1 MTLFGDW
8 CTIIWNSYP
17 GFFADTEFPGHIR
30 IIHNFREEPHSMKV
44 KRLFAGL
51 LAAVIT
57 ASAVLMSGCS
67 GGNSEEN
74 SANTTSTRKIV
85 TLNMYVITD
94 EKTDLDNAREVQM
107 DINHILL
114 PQYKT
119 MLKINY
125 LTEDEYWDTLESV
138 QKKVKHYREYGEVL
152 AEETPADET
161 AAADETQNTEAEEK
175 PLTKDDFS
183 DLINGTDGENADQTQ
198 TDNTADETDG
208 ETQPAEEQV
217 LESDGSVKGTA
228 DMTFNELID
237 FIFDAD
243 DIDLANPQLDI
254 FVVNDYQKYGEL
266 AANGDLAPMDEYLNY
281 DSSKLKKYIYPTFLS
296 AARVGKNTYGIPTN
310 YALDSDFTYFVFNKD
325 LLNKYGYSVSDLT
338 TYANLGD
345 YLSLI
350 KNNEPGVWPVSGP
363 CDISGAE
370 VYEDSFLA
378 IGRQLNV
385 LGDSVLPTFMET
397 KYVNNIKAIDSYR
410 RNGYFPKEGTASENA
425 KYAIEIVHSP
435 ELLEHEWSENGTNY
449 EAYLYD
455 VNRVSG
461 DEAFK
466 SAMVISSLSTNKDR
480 AMEVITLFNTNAELA
495 NLLQYGIS
503 GENYYYD
510 TEKGSVTM
518 LNDKYTMNTLYTGN
532 TYIKYP
538 LAGQEDYVE
547 NARKGNIQTAPSAF
561 LGFYPTFDDIEDKS
575 TYEAVK
581 TICKSAK
588 QAIDDGRMDI
598 DTAVLYAK
606 RELVA
611 LGCVYVDTTNLG
623 GIFGKVVSAQKAQA
637 ALTSANFALSDDIL
651 HYNDYYGLVLEEIEK
666 PEDTASAEQT
676 GTDGENTA
684 DGENADGAQNDA
696 NLPDDL
702 PPAE

>member
-1 MTLFGDW
+1 
-8 CTIIWNSYP
+8 
-17 GFFADTEFPGHIR
+17 
-30 IIHNFREEPHSMKV
+30 MKV

-138 QKKVKHYREYGEVL
+138 QKKVKHYREYGEVI

-175 PLTKDDFS
+175 TLTKDDFS

-198 TDNTADETDG
+198 TDNTADVTGD
-208 ETQPAEEQV
+208 ETQPAEEEV
-217 LESDGSVKGTA
+217 LESDGAVKGTA

-266 AANGDLAPMDEYLNY
+266 ATNGDLAPMDEYLNY

-410 RNGYFPKEGTASENA
+410 RNGYFPREGTASENA

-561 LGFYPTFDDIEDKS
+561 LGFYPTFDDIEEKS

-581 TICKSAK
+581 TICKAAK
-588 QAIDDGRMDI
+588 QAIDDGSMDI

-637 ALTSANFALSDDIL
+637 ALTSANFTLSDDIL

-666 PEDTASAEQT
+666 PEDSTSAEQT

-684 DGENADGAQNDA
+684 DGENADGAQTDA

>member
-1 MTLFGDW
+1 M
-8 CTIIWNSYP
+8 
-17 GFFADTEFPGHIR
+17 EFPGHIR

-138 QKKVKHYREYGEVL
+138 QKKVKHYREYGEVI

-175 PLTKDDFS
+175 TLTKDDFS

-198 TDNTADETDG
+198 TDNTADVTGD
-208 ETQPAEEQV
+208 ETQPAEEEV
-217 LESDGSVKGTA
+217 LESDGAVKGTA

-266 AANGDLAPMDEYLNY
+266 ATNGDLAPMDEYLNY

-410 RNGYFPKEGTASENA
+410 RNGYFPREGTASENA

-518 LNDKYTMNTLYTGN
+518 LNDKYTMNTIYTGN

-561 LGFYPTFDDIEDKS
+561 LGFYPTFDDIEEKS

-581 TICKSAK
+581 TICKAAK
-588 QAIDDGRMDI
+588 QAIDDGSMDI

-637 ALTSANFALSDDIL
+637 ALTSANFTLSDDIL

-666 PEDTASAEQT
+666 PEDSTSAEQT

-684 DGENADGAQNDA
+684 DGENADGAQTDA

>member
-1 MTLFGDW
+1 M
-8 CTIIWNSYP
+8 
-17 GFFADTEFPGHIR
+17 EFPGHIR

-138 QKKVKHYREYGEVL
+138 QKKVKHYREYGEVI

-161 AAADETQNTEAEEK
+161 AAADETQNAEAEEK
-175 PLTKDDFS
+175 TLTKDDFS

-198 TDNTADETDG
+198 TDNTADVTGD
-208 ETQPAEEQV
+208 ETQPAEEEV
-217 LESDGSVKGTA
+217 LESDGAVKGTA

-266 AANGDLAPMDEYLNY
+266 ATNGDLAPMDEYLNY

-410 RNGYFPKEGTASENA
+410 RNGYFPREGTASENA

-518 LNDKYTMNTLYTGN
+518 LNDKYTMNTIYTGN

-561 LGFYPTFDDIEDKS
+561 LGFYPTFDDIEEKS

-581 TICKSAK
+581 TICKAAK
-588 QAIDDGRMDI
+588 QAIDDGSMDI

-637 ALTSANFALSDDIL
+637 ALTSANFTLSDDIL

-666 PEDTASAEQT
+666 PEDSTSAEQT

-684 DGENADGAQNDA
+684 DGENADVAQTDA

>member
-1 MTLFGDW
+1 
-8 CTIIWNSYP
+8 
-17 GFFADTEFPGHIR
+17 
-30 IIHNFREEPHSMKV
+30 MKV

-198 TDNTADETDG
+198 TDNTADVTGD

-266 AANGDLAPMDEYLNY
+266 ATNGDLAPMDEYLNY

-510 TEKGSVTM
+510 TESGSVTM

-561 LGFYPTFDDIEDKS
+561 LGFYPTFDDIDDKS

-581 TICKSAK
+581 TICKAAK

-684 DGENADGAQNDA
+684 DGENADGAQTDA

>member
-1 MTLFGDW
+1 
-8 CTIIWNSYP
+8 
-17 GFFADTEFPGHIR
+17 
-30 IIHNFREEPHSMKV
+30 MKV

-138 QKKVKHYREYGEVL
+138 QKKVKHYREYGEVI

-175 PLTKDDFS
+175 TLTKDDFS

-198 TDNTADETDG
+198 TDNTADVTGD
-208 ETQPAEEQV
+208 ETQPAEEEV
-217 LESDGSVKGTA
+217 LESDGAVKGTA

-266 AANGDLAPMDEYLNY
+266 ATNGDLAPMDEYLNY

-410 RNGYFPKEGTASENA
+410 RNGYFPREGTASENA

-518 LNDKYTMNTLYTGN
+518 LNDKYTMNTIYTGN

-561 LGFYPTFDDIEDKS
+561 LGFYPTFDDIEEKS

-581 TICKSAK
+581 TICKAAK
-588 QAIDDGRMDI
+588 QAIDDGSMDI

-637 ALTSANFALSDDIL
+637 ALTSANFTLSDDIL

-666 PEDTASAEQT
+666 PEDSTSAEQT

-684 DGENADGAQNDA
+684 DGENADGAQTDA

>member
-1 MTLFGDW
+1 M
-8 CTIIWNSYP
+8 
-17 GFFADTEFPGHIR
+17 EFPGHIR

-138 QKKVKHYREYGEVL
+138 QKKVKHYREYGEVI

-161 AAADETQNTEAEEK
+161 AAEDETQNTEAEEK
-175 PLTKDDFS
+175 TLTKDDFS

-198 TDNTADETDG
+198 TDNTADVTGD
-208 ETQPAEEQV
+208 ETQPAEEEV
-217 LESDGSVKGTA
+217 LESDGAVKGTA

-266 AANGDLAPMDEYLNY
+266 ATNGDLAPMDEYLNY

-410 RNGYFPKEGTASENA
+410 RNGYFPREGTASENA

-561 LGFYPTFDDIEDKS
+561 LGFYPTFDDIEEKS

-581 TICKSAK
+581 TICKAAK
-588 QAIDDGRMDI
+588 QAIDDGSMDI

-637 ALTSANFALSDDIL
+637 ALTSANFTLSDDIL

-666 PEDTASAEQT
+666 PEDSTSAEQT

-684 DGENADGAQNDA
+684 DGENADGAQTDA

>member
-1 MTLFGDW
+1 M
-8 CTIIWNSYP
+8 
-17 GFFADTEFPGHIR
+17 EFPGHIR

-138 QKKVKHYREYGEVL
+138 QKKVKHYREYGEVI

-175 PLTKDDFS
+175 TLTKDDFS

-198 TDNTADETDG
+198 TDNTADVIGD
-208 ETQPAEEQV
+208 ETQPAEEEV
-217 LESDGSVKGTA
+217 LESDGAVKGTA

-266 AANGDLAPMDEYLNY
+266 ATNGDLAPMDEYLNY

-410 RNGYFPKEGTASENA
+410 RNGYFPREGTASENA

-518 LNDKYTMNTLYTGN
+518 LNDKYTMNTIYTGN

-561 LGFYPTFDDIEDKS
+561 LGFYPTFDDIEEKS

-581 TICKSAK
+581 TICKAAK
-588 QAIDDGRMDI
+588 QAIDDGSMDI

-637 ALTSANFALSDDIL
+637 ALTSANFTLSDDIL

-666 PEDTASAEQT
+666 PEDSTSAEQT

-684 DGENADGAQNDA
+684 DGENADGAQTDA

>member
-1 MTLFGDW
+1 M
-8 CTIIWNSYP
+8 
-17 GFFADTEFPGHIR
+17 EFPGHIR

-138 QKKVKHYREYGEVL
+138 QKKVKHYREYGEVI

-175 PLTKDDFS
+175 TLTKDDFS

-198 TDNTADETDG
+198 TDNTADVIGD
-208 ETQPAEEQV
+208 ETQPAEEEV
-217 LESDGSVKGTA
+217 LESDGAVKGTA

-266 AANGDLAPMDEYLNY
+266 ATNGDLAPMDEYLNY

-410 RNGYFPKEGTASENA
+410 RNGYFPREGTASENA

-561 LGFYPTFDDIEDKS
+561 LGFYPTFDDIEEKS

-581 TICKSAK
+581 TICKAAK
-588 QAIDDGRMDI
+588 QAIDDGSMDI

-637 ALTSANFALSDDIL
+637 ALTSANFTLSDDIL

-666 PEDTASAEQT
+666 PEDSTSAEQT

-684 DGENADGAQNDA
+684 DGENADGAQTDA